1 MSWDS
6 VRRLKQIAL
15 LGSLGLLV
23 AVGLLHLLG
32 QRLPEHLSLA
42 TDHWVVPLVS
52 VASADTE
59 VPSSDTGR
67 ALLVHLREIEAS
79 TVSSRYAH
87 RTDVDPHAG
96 RYHWDCSGMVGWLL
110 RRHAPRS
117 FSRLGRERPVAADF
131 ARLIARSSSEPVATG
146 WQRIARIEDVE
157 AGDVFAWRSP
167 PELRSEN
174 STGHV
179 GIVLGAPRRAVAWG
193 DVWSVRI
200 ADSTTL
206 PHEDDSRLHGADRDG
221 GLGTGVMTFVVDE
234 DGVVTHYGWAGS
246 LSPVYVRAAVVFG
259 RPHG

>member
-1 MSWDS
+1 M
-6 VRRLKQIAL
+6 RRLKKIVLWGGGAL
-15 LGSLGLLV
+15 LAALIV
-23 AVGLLHLLG
+23 FHLLA
-32 QRLPEHLSLA
+32 QRLPEHLAPA
-42 TDHWVVPLVS
+42 TDYGVVPLLS
-52 VASADTE
+52 VARADTE
-59 VPSSDTGR
+59 VPSSDTAR
-67 ALLVHLREIEAS
+67 ALLVHLSEIEAS

-131 ARLIARSSSEPVATG
+131 ARLIARSNTEPVASG

-179 GIVLGAPRRAVAWG
+179 GIVLGAPRRAVSWG

-200 ADSTTL
+200 ADSTTV
-206 PHEDDSRLHGADRDG
+206 PHEDDSRLERADRDG
-221 GLGTGVMTFVVDE
+221 GLGIGVMTFVVDE
-234 DGVVTHYGWAGS
+234 DRAVTHYGWAGS
-246 LSPVYVRAAVVFG
+246 LSPIYVRADVVFG